1 MMAYKGIEMKNARPI
16 IGVHVVGI
24 LRILSALWV
33 ELNRMNNVRFVR
45 VSWRLCI
52 CFFSIRNA
60 IRPFF
65 DGHSKM
71 ARGLIKN
78 RRL

>member
-33 ELNRMNNVRFVR
+33 ELNRMSKVCFVR
-45 VSWRLCI
+45 VLWRLCI

-65 DGHSKM
+65 DEHSKM
-71 ARGLIKN
+71 ARGLIKY

>member
-24 LRILSALWV
+24 LCIPGVLWV
-33 ELNRMNNVRFVR
+33 EANRMNKVCFVR

-52 CFFSIRNA
+52 CFFYTKRNTA
-60 IRPFF
+60 F
-65 DGHSKM
+65 
-71 ARGLIKN
+71 L
-78 RRL
+78 

>member
-1 MMAYKGIEMKNARPI
+1 MAYKGLEMKNVRPI
-16 IGVHVVGI
+16 IGVYVVGI
-24 LRILSALWV
+24 LCILGVLWV
-33 ELNRMNNVRFVR
+33 EANRMNKVCFVR
-45 VSWRLCI
+45 VSWRLCT

-71 ARGLIKN
+71 AKGLIKY

>member
-1 MMAYKGIEMKNARPI
+1 MVYKGIEMKNVRPI

-24 LRILSALWV
+24 LCILSALWV
-33 ELNRMNNVRFVR
+33 EENRMNSVCFVR

-52 CFFSIRNA
+52 CFFSIQNA

-65 DGHSKM
+65 DGYSKM
-71 ARGLIKN
+71 AKGLIKN

>member
-24 LRILSALWV
+24 LCILSALWV
-33 ELNRMNNVRFVR
+33 EENRMNSVCFVR

-52 CFFSIRNA
+52 CFFYTKRNTA
-60 IRPFF
+60 F
-65 DGHSKM
+65 
-71 ARGLIKN
+71 L
-78 RRL
+78 